1 MCLRHMNN
9 GRGKCQDIVC
19 WKSRSVPSPTAVAFL
34 DPGIALSDCP
44 TALEPAYNIPQG
56 RDPRVE
62 LGVPNARCR
71 TSRSS
76 SLEQSVLE
84 AAKVTIG
91 GSNPFGFL
99 AITLKMF
106 GKVPP
111 SNTPGPPSSGTS
123 TSSRTRPTTCL
134 PCFSVDEATSTATED
149 RSKLWRPKEGGGQV
163 VSEAPSVFL
172 EDKPNP
178 RRSKDGG
185 CNEEGPFTE
194 DKPKPWRSKE
204 TCGGA
209 VASEMPSVFLED
221 KPNPRRSFD
230 LASDSLSTCSSVEV
244 ARPCRTDKTK
254 ISSKDAAQQ
263 GERNHGSVVA
273 KGGNPSVHKC
283 SSNPNCPSSGKSL
296 NYPAPCASRSSRTLL
311 SPNLLSFPNT
321 DTRESRKYLGTNRDV
336 LPLKD
341 QDKVTFKDTQARK
354 GAQPAIFAKPSSCKA
369 SEATYTKS
377 RSGTDLSSEDSIEVG
392 DLSSPLVASA
402 IHVELPRETYAGQKS
417 STRSCKNISGDQGG
431 PASSTCE
438 RNSCRG
444 DLTVCMPSKDC
455 VRNNGDLLQQNCISC
470 LPQDLPT
477 EFASSPRSYKD
488 REKCRDPWR
497 PTEMESNIYGLNP
510 CSGDTVQDTGT
521 KRRTGASCQALRHA
535 VASLNRLDDFY
546 MEKIGAGFFSEVFK
560 VTHKVT
566 GQVMVLKMN
575 QLPANRPN
583 MLKEVQLMNK
593 LSHPNI
599 LRFMGVCV
607 HEGQLHAL
615 TEYINGGSLEQ
626 LIMSRHTP
634 LPHLIRMNLAK
645 DVARGMAYLHSRGLF
660 HRDLTSKNV
669 LIKKDDSTADMTA
682 VVGDFGLAAK
692 IPDPSSGYRLSTVG
706 SPYWMSPE
714 CLKGQW
720 YDHRSDIFSFGI
732 VVCELIGRVPADPD
746 VLPRSD
752 NFGLDYLAVAEIC
765 ATADP
770 PPAFLQ
776 LAFNCCTYEPKSRPT
791 FPEITTSLESI
802 ISSYEEESKG
812 AMGKRQSADTSL
824 MSSMDEIAR
833 EGRTTKRRPARMR
846 SQSADARGCDTA
858 TPSDKARC
866 HSARR
871 VAELASRRDPHYRP
885 MTANPFHALG
895 GVKKILG
902 DLFSSCL
909 ELPSL
914 EDVRPSVTDGPTKF
928 KPAQNDSI
936 AKILDRKKP
945 SSEPSSPT
953 ARKKWERKVATKVG
967 AASLFAHP
975 LFRDGW
981 EPRRRGSCE
990 SGFWSCVG
998 EDLSPEPPNRRHT
1011 STLSSSAASSL
1022 LLLDDHRTSSI
1033 YTDSSEDIA
1042 SLGGG
1047 DSSCWEDRLSGIGS
1061 SSKTI
1066 SKIVEYFERK
1076 QATAGSLRLGDHDA
1090 GPSRIAMLRA
1100 SLEGPVPLCSISAAQ
1115 RLVVCEGA
1123 VRSKLPL
1130 FDKK

>member
-1 MCLRHMNN
+1 MR
-9 GRGKCQDIVC
+9 
-19 WKSRSVPSPTAVAFL
+19 
-34 DPGIALSDCP
+34 IAHFYRLNV
-44 TALEPAYNIPQG
+44 TTEIERRIFEPAACDASHAGPSLPLPLPLLLLFRVSL
-56 RDPRVE
+56 RD
-62 LGVPNARCR
+62 
-71 TSRSS
+71 SR
-76 SLEQSVLE
+76 LV
-84 AAKVTIG
+84 
-91 GSNPFGFL
+91 
-99 AITLKMF
+99 AITAKMF
-106 GKVPP
+106 GKAPP
-111 SNTPGPPSSGTS
+111 SNTPGPPNNNGGQASAAKSCAGRLTTTTTTMTTTS
-123 TSSRTRPTTCL
+123 TASCL
-134 PCFSVDEATSTATED
+134 PCFSAEETLGADDKA
-149 RSKLWRPKEGGGQV
+149 RFWRPTKDNADDDPAAV
-163 VSEAPSVFL
+163 VSAAPCNSLQPFIGHTDTSHVTTEL
-172 EDKPNP
+172 P
-178 RRSKDGG
+178 RS
-185 CNEEGPFTE
+185 
-194 DKPKPWRSKE
+194 
-204 TCGGA
+204 
-209 VASEMPSVFLED
+209 
-221 KPNPRRSFD
+221 
-230 LASDSLSTCSSVEV
+230 
-244 ARPCRTDKTK
+244 CRTDATTTTICVAACSKISARCSPKEEASSSQMGRNQPNATQKCTSGQNCPNFPKTGKSRRPQSASTGSLNVESCARDCTK
-254 ISSKDAAQQ
+254 IVKKIVAVGREPPSGKDEQQTGGGRATCNEQQSKCSQAYVATSSEMITHHSPKRSNNEDLSSVDTCAGYTANSASSSSSNVSTVSELLYVHQKPAPRIVDVKDGAGDSAIA
-263 GERNHGSVVA
+263 SVVA
-273 KGGNPSVHKC
+273 CENDSCVGDEFVTSTPSRD
-283 SSNPNCPSSGKSL
+283 
-296 NYPAPCASRSSRTLL
+296 YWM
-311 SPNLLSFPNT
+311 
-321 DTRESRKYLGTNRDV
+321 SRKV
-336 LPLKD
+336 
-341 QDKVTFKDTQARK
+341 
-354 GAQPAIFAKPSSCKA
+354 SSDA
-369 SEATYTKS
+369 
-377 RSGTDLSSEDSIEVG
+377 
-392 DLSSPLVASA
+392 
-402 IHVELPRETYAGQKS
+402 
-417 STRSCKNISGDQGG
+417 
-431 PASSTCE
+431 
-438 RNSCRG
+438 
-444 DLTVCMPSKDC
+444 M
-455 VRNNGDLLQQNCISC
+455 QQNCISC
-470 LPQDLPT
+470 APQDLPT
-477 EFASSPRSYKD
+477 ELQSSATSSSRNYK
-488 REKCRDPWR
+488 EKCRDLSAWR
-497 PTEMESNIYGLNP
+497 PTEMAESSGAAIHGLTM
-510 CSGDTVQDTGT
+510 CSGETFQDVTGT

-546 MEKIGAGFFSEVFK
+546 MEKIGAGFFSEVYK

-566 GQVMVLKMN
+566 SQVMVLKMN
-575 QLPANRPN
+575 QLAANRPN

-634 LPHLIRMNLAK
+634 LPHLIRMNLAR

-669 LIKKDDSTADMTA
+669 LIKKDECNNEMIA

-692 IPDPSSGYRLSTVG
+692 IPDPSTGYRLSTVG

-720 YDHRSDIFSFGI
+720 YDHRSDVFSFGI

-765 ATADP
+765 AAADP

-791 FPEITTSLESI
+791 FPEITTNLETI
-802 ISSYEEESKG
+802 IATCEEELKSNI
-812 AMGKRQSADTSL
+812 GKRQSTVDPTL
-824 MSSMDEIAR
+824 MSSMGEIAR
-833 EGRTTKRRPARMR
+833 EGRTMKRRTAKVR
-846 SQSADARGCDTA
+846 SQSADARGCDNA

-914 EDVRPSVTDGPTKF
+914 EDVRPSVTDGTCSKF

-967 AASLFAHP
+967 AASLFTHP

-1022 LLLDDHRTSSI
+1022 FLLDDHRTSSI

-1047 DSSCWEDRLSGIGS
+1047 DSCWEDRLNGIGS

-1076 QATAGSLRLGDHDA
+1076 QAMAGRLGEHGDTA
-1090 GPSRIAMLRA
+1090 GPSRLTLLRA
-1100 SLEGPVPLCSISAAQ
+1100 SLEGPVPISSISAAQ

-1123 VRSKLPL
+1123 VRSKLAL

>member
-1 MCLRHMNN
+1 
-9 GRGKCQDIVC
+9 
-19 WKSRSVPSPTAVAFL
+19 
-34 DPGIALSDCP
+34 
-44 TALEPAYNIPQG
+44 
-56 RDPRVE
+56 
-62 LGVPNARCR
+62 
-71 TSRSS
+71 
-76 SLEQSVLE
+76 
-84 AAKVTIG
+84 
-91 GSNPFGFL
+91 
-99 AITLKMF
+99 MF

-111 SNTPGPPSSGTS
+111 SNTPGPPTNNGDAAKSCV
-123 TSSRTRPTTCL
+123 RPTTASTTASCL
-134 PCFSVDEATSTATED
+134 PCFSVEETPTVDADDKARPWRPTKNNADDTTSVVFEAPCNSLQPLAVLTDVPSVAIELPKLCRIDAPMTCTTTCSKIPSKCSPKETSHVNTRQKCQSGQNSPNVLKIGVGRSRRPQSASVAGGVETYTGTVKDSARGSAKRIVAASREHQAAMGRMTCNEQQSKCSQGNAASNTAATKLSSAKSSETIHQPPPSDRNRSSDEDLLVDACTGHSMTSSSASNVPTASDVYAHQKQIPRLVNVKDGASNSTAACDDSCVSDFVTST
-149 RSKLWRPKEGGGQV
+149 
-163 VSEAPSVFL
+163 
-172 EDKPNP
+172 
-178 RRSKDGG
+178 
-185 CNEEGPFTE
+185 
-194 DKPKPWRSKE
+194 
-204 TCGGA
+204 
-209 VASEMPSVFLED
+209 
-221 KPNPRRSFD
+221 
-230 LASDSLSTCSSVEV
+230 
-244 ARPCRTDKTK
+244 
-254 ISSKDAAQQ
+254 
-263 GERNHGSVVA
+263 
-273 KGGNPSVHKC
+273 
-283 SSNPNCPSSGKSL
+283 
-296 NYPAPCASRSSRTLL
+296 
-311 SPNLLSFPNT
+311 
-321 DTRESRKYLGTNRDV
+321 
-336 LPLKD
+336 
-341 QDKVTFKDTQARK
+341 
-354 GAQPAIFAKPSSCKA
+354 
-369 SEATYTKS
+369 
-377 RSGTDLSSEDSIEVG
+377 
-392 DLSSPLVASA
+392 
-402 IHVELPRETYAGQKS
+402 
-417 STRSCKNISGDQGG
+417 
-431 PASSTCE
+431 
-438 RNSCRG
+438 
-444 DLTVCMPSKDC
+444 PSKDWTA
-455 VRNNGDLLQQNCISC
+455 RISNDTLQQSCSSC

-477 EFASSPRSYKD
+477 ELQLSSSPRSYKELK
-488 REKCRDPWR
+488 EKCRDPPWR
-497 PTEMESNIYGLNP
+497 PTEMMEGGTVHGLTV
-510 CSGDTVQDTGT
+510 CSGEAFQDSSS

-546 MEKIGAGFFSEVFK
+546 MENIGAGFFSEVYK

-566 GQVMVLKMN
+566 NQVMVLKMN

-634 LPHLIRMNLAK
+634 LPHLVRMNLAK

-669 LIKKDDSTADMTA
+669 LIKRDECSNEMTA

-720 YDHRSDIFSFGI
+720 YDHRSDVFSFGI

-765 ATADP
+765 AAADP

-791 FPEITTSLESI
+791 FPEITASLETMI
-802 ISSYEEESKG
+802 AACEEELKSNI
-812 AMGKRQSADTSL
+812 GKRQSAVDPTL

-833 EGRTTKRRPARMR
+833 EGRTTKRRTAKLR
-846 SQSADARGCDTA
+846 SQSADARGCDNA

-914 EDVRPSVTDGPTKF
+914 EDVRPSITDSACGKF

-998 EDLSPEPPNRRHT
+998 EDLSPEPPNRR
-1011 STLSSSAASSL
+1011 
-1022 LLLDDHRTSSI
+1022 
-1033 YTDSSEDIA
+1033 
-1042 SLGGG
+1042 
-1047 DSSCWEDRLSGIGS
+1047 
-1061 SSKTI
+1061 
-1066 SKIVEYFERK
+1066 
-1076 QATAGSLRLGDHDA
+1076 LGDHGDIA
-1090 GPSRIAMLRA
+1090 GPSRLTLLRA
-1100 SLEGPVPLCSISAAQ
+1100 SLEGPVPISSISAAQ

-1123 VRSKLPL
+1123 VRSKLAL

>member
-1 MCLRHMNN
+1 
-9 GRGKCQDIVC
+9 
-19 WKSRSVPSPTAVAFL
+19 
-34 DPGIALSDCP
+34 
-44 TALEPAYNIPQG
+44 
-56 RDPRVE
+56 
-62 LGVPNARCR
+62 
-71 TSRSS
+71 
-76 SLEQSVLE
+76 
-84 AAKVTIG
+84 
-91 GSNPFGFL
+91 
-99 AITLKMF
+99 MF

-111 SNTPGPPSSGTS
+111 SNTPGPPCTGKSCSPSSAGAA
-123 TSSRTRPTTCL
+123 CL
-134 PCFSVDEATSTATED
+134 PCFSSEEAASLAADEG
-149 RSKLWRPKEGGGQV
+149 KPKPWRPKDTCAPV
-163 VSEAPSVFL
+163 VSEAPHLLDES
-172 EDKPNP
+172 
-178 RRSKDGG
+178 
-185 CNEEGPFTE
+185 
-194 DKPKPWRSKE
+194 KPKPWRPKDSVVHDAP
-204 TCGGA
+204 A
-209 VASEMPSVFLED
+209 VED
-221 KPNPRRSFD
+221 KKPRRAKEDVAGKEDNKVWRPKESEPCSHLTED
-230 LASDSLSTCSSVEV
+230 KSIRSPTIDDKSASSQESGPPGNCAQSSTPFAELG
-244 ARPCRTDKTK
+244 RPCRAEATTSKSCSKFSSKECHARSHALPAK
-254 ISSKDAAQQ
+254 ISC
-263 GERNHGSVVA
+263 
-273 KGGNPSVHKC
+273 PSPAIHKC
-283 SSNPNCPSSGKSL
+283 SSNPNCPSFAKAPGCAAKSQRALCSGSL
-296 NYPAPCASRSSRTLL
+296 GSLSADAREPSSKLAKKQVGSREPQRVAQTLATMVKGTSRSSRPAGEPCDEDAELAAIQDSCQKKVYL
-311 SPNLLSFPNT
+311 EKDLAAAACDRICRDGSP
-321 DTRESRKYLGTNRDV
+321 V
-336 LPLKD
+336 QKD
-341 QDKVTFKDTQARK
+341 WR
-354 GAQPAIFAKPSSCKA
+354 C
-369 SEATYTKS
+369 
-377 RSGTDLSSEDSIEVG
+377 
-392 DLSSPLVASA
+392 
-402 IHVELPRETYAGQKS
+402 
-417 STRSCKNISGDQGG
+417 
-431 PASSTCE
+431 
-438 RNSCRG
+438 
-444 DLTVCMPSKDC
+444 
-455 VRNNGDLLQQNCISC
+455 NGDALQQSCISC

-477 EFASSPRSYKD
+477 ELQLSSPRTYKD

-497 PTEMESNIYGLNP
+497 PTEMESNVCTSLNVCP
-510 CSGDTVQDTGT
+510 GDVFQDTGS

-566 GQVMVLKMN
+566 SQVMVLKMN

-626 LIMSRHTP
+626 LIMARHTP
-634 LPHLIRMNLAK
+634 LPHLVRMNLAR

-669 LIKKDDSTADMTA
+669 LIKKDDGTAEMTA

-692 IPDPSSGYRLSTVG
+692 IPDPSTGYRLSTVG

-720 YDHRSDIFSFGI
+720 YDHRSDVFSFGI

-765 ATADP
+765 AAANP
-770 PPAFLQ
+770 PTDFLH

-791 FPEITTSLESI
+791 FPEITSRLDSMI
-802 ISSYEEESKG
+802 ANGEEESKSSI
-812 AMGKRQSADTSL
+812 GKCPSVDPTL
-824 MSSMDEIAR
+824 MSSMDEITR
-833 EGRTTKRRPARMR
+833 EGRPARRRTARLR
-846 SQSADARGCDTA
+846 SQSADARGCDNA

-871 VAELASRRDPHYRP
+871 VAELASRRDPHYKP

-914 EDVRPSVTDGPTKF
+914 EDVRPSVTDAIGKF
-928 KPAQNDSI
+928 KPAPNDSI

-945 SSEPSSPT
+945 NSEPSSPT

-967 AASLFAHP
+967 AASLFTHP

-1022 LLLDDHRTSSI
+1022 FLLDDHRTSSI

-1047 DSSCWEDRLSGIGS
+1047 DSCWEDRLSGIGS
-1061 SSKTI
+1061 SNKTI

-1076 QATAGSLRLGDHDA
+1076 QAGSLRLVDHEA
-1090 GPSRIAMLRA
+1090 GSSSRLALLRA
-1100 SLEGPVPLCSISAAQ
+1100 SLEGHGPLCSISAAQ

>member
-1 MCLRHMNN
+1 
-9 GRGKCQDIVC
+9 
-19 WKSRSVPSPTAVAFL
+19 
-34 DPGIALSDCP
+34 
-44 TALEPAYNIPQG
+44 
-56 RDPRVE
+56 
-62 LGVPNARCR
+62 
-71 TSRSS
+71 
-76 SLEQSVLE
+76 
-84 AAKVTIG
+84 
-91 GSNPFGFL
+91 
-99 AITLKMF
+99 MF

-111 SNTPGPPSSGTS
+111 SNTPGPPILTTKALGKSSG
-123 TSSRTRPTTCL
+123 TTCL
-134 PCFSVDEATSTATED
+134 PCFSS
-149 RSKLWRPKEGGGQV
+149 
-163 VSEAPSVFL
+163 
-172 EDKPNP
+172 
-178 RRSKDGG
+178 
-185 CNEEGPFTE
+185 EEGPASCIE
-194 DKPKPWRSKE
+194 DKQKSWRAQNSETILTNSPCDIQPSSNLSTEISRPHRTESINMCLKSSPACANAKTPSKE
-204 TCGGA
+204 
-209 VASEMPSVFLED
+209 SR
-221 KPNPRRSFD
+221 KN
-230 LASDSLSTCSSVEV
+230 LALSTTTTTTTSS
-244 ARPCRTDKTK
+244 
-254 ISSKDAAQQ
+254 
-263 GERNHGSVVA
+263 N
-273 KGGNPSVHKC
+273 VHRC
-283 SSNPNCPSSGKSL
+283 SSNPNCPSVSKYYNGASKTSKTSSSSSFSNLVCLNSETPTKFNRKSSMPNHEFYDDEDIL
-296 NYPAPCASRSSRTLL
+296 TISDNQLVNREQSRIVPPPVAKSTPNRSSEIDSNNDHLSIDSIQQVSRDLSTIL
-311 SPNLLSFPNT
+311 SPVYDVNT
-321 DTRESRKYLGTNRDV
+321 ESHRNNRK
-336 LPLKD
+336 
-341 QDKVTFKDTQARK
+341 
-354 GAQPAIFAKPSSCKA
+354 I
-369 SEATYTKS
+369 KS
-377 RSGTDLSSEDSIEVG
+377 TIDSINFQ
-392 DLSSPLVASA
+392 A
-402 IHVELPRETYAGQKS
+402 LP
-417 STRSCKNISGDQGG
+417 N
-431 PASSTCE
+431 SSTCSME
-438 RNSCRG
+438 KI
-444 DLTVCMPSKDC
+444 DFTPSTKLSDIDN
-455 VRNNGDLLQQNCISC
+455 RKNCTNFTRE
-470 LPQDLPT
+470 LPT
-477 EFASSPRSYKD
+477 ELQSSPRSYKD

-497 PTEMESNIYGLNP
+497 PTEMEGTISNLNIY
-510 CSGDTVQDTGT
+510 SGDVSQESAS

-546 MEKIGAGFFSEVFK
+546 MEKIGSGFFSEVFK

-626 LIMSRHTP
+626 LIMAKQIR
-634 LPHLIRMNLAK
+634 LPHLIRMNLAR
-645 DVARGMAYLHSRGLF
+645 DVARGMAYLHSRGIF

-669 LIKKDDSTADMTA
+669 LIKKDENSGEMSA

-692 IPDPSSGYRLSTVG
+692 IPDPNSGYRLSTVG

-765 ATADP
+765 AAADP

-776 LAFNCCTYEPKSRPT
+776 LAFHCCTYEPKSRPT
-791 FPEITTSLESI
+791 FPEIALTLDNLI
-802 ISSYEEESKG
+802 GNYEEESKG
-812 AMGKRQSADTSL
+812 NSSQTVENCL
-824 MSSMDEIAR
+824 MSSVEEIVR
-833 EGRTTKRRPARMR
+833 EGRATKRRTARLR
-846 SQSADARGCDTA
+846 SHSADARGCDNA

-866 HSARR
+866 HLTRR

-914 EDVRPSVTDGPTKF
+914 EDVRPSVTDGVTSKF

-936 AKILDRKKP
+936 AKILERKKP
-945 SSEPSSPT
+945 NSEPSSPT
-953 ARKKWERKVATKVG
+953 ARKKWEKKVATKVG
-967 AASLFAHP
+967 AACLFAHP

-998 EDLSPEPPNRRHT
+998 EDLSPEPPNRRHA

-1022 LLLDDHRTSSI
+1022 FLLDDHRTSSI

-1047 DSSCWEDRLSGIGS
+1047 DSCWEDRLSGIGS
-1061 SSKTI
+1061 TSKTI

-1076 QATAGSLRLGDHDA
+1076 QATAGSLRLGDHGFDV
-1090 GPSRIAMLRA
+1090 GPNRMALLRA
-1100 SLEGPVPLCSISAAQ
+1100 SLEGSMPFCNISAAQ

>member
-1 MCLRHMNN
+1 
-9 GRGKCQDIVC
+9 
-19 WKSRSVPSPTAVAFL
+19 
-34 DPGIALSDCP
+34 
-44 TALEPAYNIPQG
+44 
-56 RDPRVE
+56 
-62 LGVPNARCR
+62 
-71 TSRSS
+71 
-76 SLEQSVLE
+76 
-84 AAKVTIG
+84 
-91 GSNPFGFL
+91 
-99 AITLKMF
+99 MF
-106 GKVPP
+106 GKVPVGIN
-111 SNTPGPPSSGTS
+111 SNAGPGPPNQNPTSKVSYARPTTGTTTTTTTTCLSCYEVPAVQSSASDDKAKSWCPVVSESSSTQDRSFPLS
-123 TSSRTRPTTCL
+123 TSS
-134 PCFSVDEATSTATED
+134 S
-149 RSKLWRPKEGGGQV
+149 
-163 VSEAPSVFL
+163 VSEINGVTRNEQQQQQQQASFSTNR
-172 EDKPNP
+172 NP
-178 RRSKDGG
+178 QLANKSSSSIKD
-185 CNEEGPFTE
+185 
-194 DKPKPWRSKE
+194 
-204 TCGGA
+204 
-209 VASEMPSVFLED
+209 
-221 KPNPRRSFD
+221 
-230 LASDSLSTCSSVEV
+230 STRIHRCY
-244 ARPCRTDKTK
+244 
-254 ISSKDAAQQ
+254 
-263 GERNHGSVVA
+263 
-273 KGGNPSVHKC
+273 
-283 SSNPNCPSSGKSL
+283 SNPNCPGL
-296 NYPAPCASRSSRTLL
+296 ASTATKTSIGSISPRSQRIAINS
-311 SPNLLSFPNT
+311 NLEPKLTRKHSVGS
-321 DTRESRKYLGTNRDV
+321 RESSSSKSNFRDFGQSRNNDDNTSENVDEVSNVVEEYVDPSTILTGT
-336 LPLKD
+336 
-341 QDKVTFKDTQARK
+341 T
-354 GAQPAIFAKPSSCKA
+354 SSSVHQTRA
-369 SEATYTKS
+369 A
-377 RSGTDLSSEDSIEVG
+377 
-392 DLSSPLVASA
+392 
-402 IHVELPRETYAGQKS
+402 QKS
-417 STRSCKNISGDQGG
+417 SSRSNST
-431 PASSTCE
+431 TCE
-438 RNSCRG
+438 NPCCFERTTEKG
-444 DLTVCMPSKDC
+444 DSISAKDHYHHYQQHHHHHHHHHHH
-455 VRNNGDLLQQNCISC
+455 RNNLARTPAELLQQNCIDFVI
-470 LPQDLPT
+470 QDLPT
-477 EFASSPRSYKD
+477 ELQSSPRSYKD
-488 REKCRDPWR
+488 REKTRDTWR
-497 PTEMESNIYGLNP
+497 PTEMEGNLCGLNS
-510 CSGDTVQDTGT
+510 CSGDTFQDGSSS

-546 MEKIGAGFFSEVFK
+546 MEKIGAGFFSEVYK

-593 LSHPNI
+593 LSHSNI

-634 LPHLIRMNLAK
+634 LPHLIRMNLAR

-669 LIKKDDSTADMTA
+669 LIKKDENTTEMTA

-720 YDHRSDIFSFGI
+720 YDHRSDVFSFGI

-765 ATADP
+765 AAADP

-776 LAFNCCTYEPKSRPT
+776 LAFDCCTYEPKSRPT
-791 FPEITTSLESI
+791 FPEITSSLDSMI
-802 ISSYEEESKG
+802 GNYEEESKNNIG
-812 AMGKRQSADTSL
+812 NRQSADPTL
-824 MSSMDEIAR
+824 MSSMDEIVR
-833 EGRTTKRRPARMR
+833 EGRTMRRRTARLR
-846 SQSADARGCDTA
+846 SQSADARGCDNA

-914 EDVRPSVTDGPTKF
+914 EDVRPSVTDAVGKF

-945 SSEPSSPT
+945 NSEPSSPT

-1022 LLLDDHRTSSI
+1022 FLLDDHRTSSI

-1076 QATAGSLRLGDHDA
+1076 QATAGSLRLCDHDSVV
-1090 GPSRIAMLRA
+1090 PSRMSLLKA

>member
-1 MCLRHMNN
+1 
-9 GRGKCQDIVC
+9 
-19 WKSRSVPSPTAVAFL
+19 
-34 DPGIALSDCP
+34 
-44 TALEPAYNIPQG
+44 
-56 RDPRVE
+56 
-62 LGVPNARCR
+62 
-71 TSRSS
+71 
-76 SLEQSVLE
+76 
-84 AAKVTIG
+84 
-91 GSNPFGFL
+91 
-99 AITLKMF
+99 MF

-111 SNTPGPPSSGTS
+111 SNTPGPPSNDGTTSVESCVRPSGAA
-123 TSSRTRPTTCL
+123 CL
-134 PCFSVDEATSTATED
+134 PCFSVDETPATLTEEK
-149 RSKLWRPKEGGGQV
+149 SKPWRPKDNCMPV
-163 VSEAPSVFL
+163 VSEAPSIGM
-172 EDKPNP
+172 EDKQ
-178 RRSKDGG
+178 KI
-185 CNEEGPFTE
+185 
-194 DKPKPWRSKE
+194 WRSKE
-204 TCGGA
+204 NCTC
-209 VASEMPSVFLED
+209 SVIFEPPCIVDDKSKPKRAKDGSCPLNEYSTLTED
-221 KPNPRRSFD
+221 KSKTRKCKETCTPSECLDDKKTRRSTKECNNKLTVE
-230 LASDSLSTCSSVEV
+230 LASVDDKSKVRRVPKDGNTGGVDLYGSSQASSSAPNFSQVSISLVEV
-244 ARPCRTDKTK
+244 NRPGK
-254 ISSKDAAQQ
+254 IEST
-263 GERNHGSVVA
+263 GCLVA
-273 KGGNPSVHKC
+273 KNSCSKYSVKETSAHGRSHTGLAAKTTSVHKC
-283 SSNPNCPSSGKSL
+283 TSNSNCTSYVKSSSCASANAAKSQRVLCSTSLSSLNVDLGSRDSSKLTKKHTGPNREFLAGKEQHLPGGKSISRETQRSVAQTAPL
-296 NYPAPCASRSSRTLL
+296 AASKPARSS
-311 SPNLLSFPNT
+311 
-321 DTRESRKYLGTNRDV
+321 DATRHSVSNGKTRPVSEINDEHGESSMDFT
-336 LPLKD
+336 
-341 QDKVTFKDTQARK
+341 
-354 GAQPAIFAKPSSCKA
+354 AI
-369 SEATYTKS
+369 
-377 RSGTDLSSEDSIEVG
+377 
-392 DLSSPLVASA
+392 SA
-402 IHVELPRETYAGQKS
+402 IQSTDESCQKS
-417 STRSCKNISGDQGG
+417 SAKSYTTDNDIVELVVSATSTSS
-431 PASSTCE
+431 ASYE
-438 RNSCRG
+438 QRNCRG
-444 DLTVCMPSKDC
+444 DFTTSTPSKDWMKS
-455 VRNNGDLLQQNCISC
+455 NGDALQQSCISC

-477 EFASSPRSYKD
+477 ELQLPSSRSYRE

-497 PTEMESNIYGLNP
+497 PTEMESNICNLNAVCP
-510 CSGDTVQDTGT
+510 SDTYQDTGS

-566 GQVMVLKMN
+566 SQVMVLKMN

-634 LPHLIRMNLAK
+634 LPHSIRMNLAR
-645 DVARGMAYLHSRGLF
+645 DVARGMTYLHSRGLF

-669 LIKKDDSTADMTA
+669 LIKKDENTSEMTA

-765 ATADP
+765 AAADP

-776 LAFNCCTYEPKSRPT
+776 LAFDCCTYEPKSRPT
-791 FPEITTSLESI
+791 FQEIVCSLDTM
-802 ISSYEEESKG
+802 ISNYEEETKNSI
-812 AMGKRQSADTSL
+812 GKRQSVDPAL
-824 MSSMDEIAR
+824 MSSMDEITR
-833 EGRTTKRRPARMR
+833 EGRPTKRKTARLR
-846 SQSADARGCDTA
+846 SQSADARGCDNA

-866 HSARR
+866 HSVRR

-914 EDVRPSVTDGPTKF
+914 EDVRPSVTDAIAKF

-945 SSEPSSPT
+945 NSEPSSPT

-967 AASLFAHP
+967 AASLFTHP

-1022 LLLDDHRTSSI
+1022 FLLDDHRTSSI

-1047 DSSCWEDRLSGIGS
+1047 DSCWEDRLSGIGS

-1076 QATAGSLRLGDHDA
+1076 QAGSLRLADHDA
-1090 GPSRIAMLRA
+1090 GSSRLTLLKA

>member
-1 MCLRHMNN
+1 ME
-9 GRGKCQDIVC
+9 
-19 WKSRSVPSPTAVAFL
+19 SP
-34 DPGIALSDCP
+34 
-44 TALEPAYNIPQG
+44 
-56 RDPRVE
+56 
-62 LGVPNARCR
+62 
-71 TSRSS
+71 
-76 SLEQSVLE
+76 
-84 AAKVTIG
+84 K
-91 GSNPFGFL
+91 
-99 AITLKMF
+99 
-106 GKVPP
+106 
-111 SNTPGPPSSGTS
+111 
-123 TSSRTRPTTCL
+123 
-134 PCFSVDEATSTATED
+134 
-149 RSKLWRPKEGGGQV
+149 
-163 VSEAPSVFL
+163 
-172 EDKPNP
+172 
-178 RRSKDGG
+178 
-185 CNEEGPFTE
+185 
-194 DKPKPWRSKE
+194 
-204 TCGGA
+204 
-209 VASEMPSVFLED
+209 
-221 KPNPRRSFD
+221 
-230 LASDSLSTCSSVEV
+230 
-244 ARPCRTDKTK
+244 PCRTDEITTICATACSKTAAK
-254 ISSKDAAQQ
+254 CSPKEGLSQIGRNHANAIQKNPSGQNCSNYSKTGVGRSRRPQSTSTARNLNVELCARDYTKTVKKIITVNREPPSDKEHQTTCNEQQSKCLQGYTPSGTVAAKLSSARSSEMIYTSLSGGKRSDNEDLLTDTCANYFTSNGASNMPVVSDHLHAHQKPVVSKAVDVKDGAGDSAITTAPCEDDTCESDFTTSTLSKDWTARRISS
-263 GERNHGSVVA
+263 
-273 KGGNPSVHKC
+273 
-283 SSNPNCPSSGKSL
+283 
-296 NYPAPCASRSSRTLL
+296 
-311 SPNLLSFPNT
+311 
-321 DTRESRKYLGTNRDV
+321 DT
-336 LPLKD
+336 
-341 QDKVTFKDTQARK
+341 
-354 GAQPAIFAKPSSCKA
+354 
-369 SEATYTKS
+369 
-377 RSGTDLSSEDSIEVG
+377 
-392 DLSSPLVASA
+392 
-402 IHVELPRETYAGQKS
+402 
-417 STRSCKNISGDQGG
+417 
-431 PASSTCE
+431 
-438 RNSCRG
+438 
-444 DLTVCMPSKDC
+444 
-455 VRNNGDLLQQNCISC
+455 LQQNCASC

-477 EFASSPRSYKD
+477 ELQLSSSPRSYKEFK
-488 REKCRDPWR
+488 EKCRDSPWR
-497 PTEMESNIYGLNP
+497 PTEMAESGAVHGLTI
-510 CSGDTVQDTGT
+510 CSGETFQDSSS

-546 MEKIGAGFFSEVFK
+546 MEKIGAGFFSEVYK

-566 GQVMVLKMN
+566 SQVMVLKMN
-575 QLPANRPN
+575 QLAANRPN

-626 LIMSRHTP
+626 LIMSRPTS
-634 LPHLIRMNLAK
+634 LPHLVRMNLAR

-669 LIKKDDSTADMTA
+669 LIKKDECNNEMTA

-692 IPDPSSGYRLSTVG
+692 IPDPSTGYRLSTVG

-720 YDHRSDIFSFGI
+720 YDHRSDVFSFGI

-765 ATADP
+765 AAADP

-791 FPEITTSLESI
+791 FPEIMTSLETMI
-802 ISSYEEESKG
+802 AAYEEELKSNI
-812 AMGKRQSADTSL
+812 GKRQSTVDPTL

-833 EGRTTKRRPARMR
+833 EGRTTKRRTAKLR
-846 SQSADARGCDTA
+846 SQSADARGCDNA

-914 EDVRPSVTDGPTKF
+914 EDVRPNITDSTCSKF

-945 SSEPSSPT
+945 NSEPSSPT

-967 AASLFAHP
+967 VASLFAHP

-1022 LLLDDHRTSSI
+1022 FLLDDHRTSSI

-1047 DSSCWEDRLSGIGS
+1047 DACWEDRLNGIGS

-1076 QATAGSLRLGDHDA
+1076 QAGRLGDHGDTA
-1090 GPSRIAMLRA
+1090 GPSRLTLLRA
-1100 SLEGPVPLCSISAAQ
+1100 SLEGPVPISSISAAQ

-1123 VRSKLPL
+1123 VRSKLAL

>member
-1 MCLRHMNN
+1 
-9 GRGKCQDIVC
+9 
-19 WKSRSVPSPTAVAFL
+19 
-34 DPGIALSDCP
+34 
-44 TALEPAYNIPQG
+44 
-56 RDPRVE
+56 
-62 LGVPNARCR
+62 
-71 TSRSS
+71 
-76 SLEQSVLE
+76 
-84 AAKVTIG
+84 
-91 GSNPFGFL
+91 
-99 AITLKMF
+99 MF
-106 GKVPP
+106 GKVPSGIN
-111 SNTPGPPSSGTS
+111 SNAGPGPPHQNPSVSKVPYVRPTTGGTTCLSCYEVPSSQSGTS
-123 TSSRTRPTTCL
+123 DEKAKSWCPVLSESSPCNPSQDRSLPLSTSSSVTEINGATRNEQQAS
-134 PCFSVDEATSTATED
+134 FSTNRNLQLGNKS
-149 RSKLWRPKEGGGQV
+149 S
-163 VSEAPSVFL
+163 
-172 EDKPNP
+172 
-178 RRSKDGG
+178 
-185 CNEEGPFTE
+185 
-194 DKPKPWRSKE
+194 
-204 TCGGA
+204 
-209 VASEMPSVFLED
+209 
-221 KPNPRRSFD
+221 
-230 LASDSLSTCSSVEV
+230 SSV
-244 ARPCRTDKTK
+244 
-254 ISSKDAAQQ
+254 KDST
-263 GERNHGSVVA
+263 RIHR
-273 KGGNPSVHKC
+273 C
-283 SSNPNCPSSGKSL
+283 SSNPNCPGLSSTATKTSIGCLSPRSQRIAIGSASSNLESKLTRKHSVGSREFATGRESSSCKSNFRDSVQSKSNDATSQSVDEVPNVVEDL
-296 NYPAPCASRSSRTLL
+296 VDPSAILTSATSTVHQARATQKSASRSNSTGENPCCFERT
-311 SPNLLSFPNT
+311 T
-321 DTRESRKYLGTNRDV
+321 
-336 LPLKD
+336 
-341 QDKVTFKDTQARK
+341 
-354 GAQPAIFAKPSSCKA
+354 
-369 SEATYTKS
+369 
-377 RSGTDLSSEDSIEVG
+377 
-392 DLSSPLVASA
+392 
-402 IHVELPRETYAGQKS
+402 
-417 STRSCKNISGDQGG
+417 
-431 PASSTCE
+431 E
-438 RNSCRG
+438 RG
-444 DLTVCMPSKDC
+444 ESKDHYHHHQHHHHHHHHHH
-455 VRNNGDLLQQNCISC
+455 RNNLARTPAELLQQNCIDFVI
-470 LPQDLPT
+470 QDLPT
-477 EFASSPRSYKD
+477 ELQSSPRSYKD
-488 REKCRDPWR
+488 REKTRDTWR
-497 PTEMESNIYGLNP
+497 PTEMEGNLCGLNS
-510 CSGDTVQDTGT
+510 CSGDSFQDGTST

-546 MEKIGAGFFSEVFK
+546 MEKIGAGFFSEVYK

-634 LPHLIRMNLAK
+634 LPHLIRMNLAR

-669 LIKKDDSTADMTA
+669 LIKKDENTTEMTA

-720 YDHRSDIFSFGI
+720 YDHRSDVFSFGI

-765 ATADP
+765 AAADP

-776 LAFNCCTYEPKSRPT
+776 LAFDCCTYEPKSRPT
-791 FPEITTSLESI
+791 FPEIMSSLDSMI
-802 ISSYEEESKG
+802 GNYEEESKNNIG
-812 AMGKRQSADTSL
+812 NRQSADPAL
-824 MSSMDEIAR
+824 MSSMDEIVR
-833 EGRTTKRRPARMR
+833 EGRTMRRRTARLR
-846 SQSADARGCDTA
+846 SQSADARGCDNA

-866 HSARR
+866 HSSRR

-914 EDVRPSVTDGPTKF
+914 EDVRPSVTDGVGKF

-945 SSEPSSPT
+945 NSEPSSPT

-1022 LLLDDHRTSSI
+1022 FLLDDHRTSSI

-1076 QATAGSLRLGDHDA
+1076 QATAGSLRLCDHDSVA
-1090 GPSRIAMLRA
+1090 PSRMSLLRA